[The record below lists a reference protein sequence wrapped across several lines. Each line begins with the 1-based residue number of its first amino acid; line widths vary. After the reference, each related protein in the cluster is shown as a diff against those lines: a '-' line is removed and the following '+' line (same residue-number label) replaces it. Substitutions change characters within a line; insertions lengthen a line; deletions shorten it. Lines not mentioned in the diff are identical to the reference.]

1 MGTPPGEVITLMEL
15 VVRKTDL
22 LRELQLFQGIVERKN
37 TIPILANVL
46 IEAEGDQVRLLA
58 TDLEVGL
65 RSRCAASV
73 TKGGSLTLPAKKLY
87 EIIKAL
93 PETDIRIE
101 ENKNGVKVA
110 ADRFDSRM
118 QTLPREDFPSL
129 PEATGT
135 FTATLPR
142 DVLKQMVAKTQF
154 AITGEDT
161 RYFLNGALFIQR
173 ADSMSL
179 VSTDGHRLALIT
191 VPREKVKGKAA
202 GDDEERVILPRK
214 TLLELGR
221 LLAEGE
227 GDIQY
232 ERGENHLFFEVGG
245 RLLISRMIDGQ
256 FPAFERVIPKSND
269 KRVEFDRDRLTSA
282 VKRVALLSN
291 ERSRAVKFQI
301 DKGKVEIA
309 SSSPEFGEAK
319 EVIVVDYDSSPV
331 TICFNAQYVLD
342 FLNVVETDSVGLEFK
357 DEMSQ
362 AVMKPVGADGYEYT
376 YVIMPMR
383 V

>member
-1 MGTPPGEVITLMEL
+1 VALSREVITDMEL

-46 IEAEGDQVRLLA
+46 IEADGDHAKLLA

-65 RSRCAASV
+65 RSRCPASV
-73 TKGGSLTLPAKKLY
+73 AKSGSLTLPAKKLY
-87 EIIKAL
+87 EIVKAL
-93 PETDIRIE
+93 PETDVRIE
-101 ENKNGVKVA
+101 EDKSGVKVA

-118 QTLPREDFPSL
+118 QTLPREDFPTL
-129 PEATGT
+129 PDGTGT
-135 FTATLPR
+135 YSASFPR
-142 DVLKQMVAKTQF
+142 DVLKHMIAKTQF

-161 RYFLNGALFIQR
+161 RYFLNGALFIQGPD
-173 ADSMSL
+173 AMSL
-179 VSTDGHRLALIT
+179 VSTDGHRLALIS
-191 VPREKVKGKAA
+191 VAREKGKGK
-202 GDDEERVILPRK
+202 GKTDEERVILPRK

-221 LLAEGE
+221 LLSEGE

-256 FPAFERVIPKSND
+256 FPAFERVIPKGND

-291 ERSRAVKFQI
+291 ERSRAVKFLI

-319 EVIVVDYDSSPV
+319 EVLMVDYEAAPV

-342 FLNVVETDSVGLEFK
+342 FLSVVETDSVGLEFK

-362 AVMKPVGADGYEYT
+362 AVMKPIGADGYDYT

>member
-1 MGTPPGEVITLMEL
+1 MEL

-46 IEAEGDQVRLLA
+46 IEANGEEVKLLA

-65 RSRCAASV
+65 RSKCTASV
-73 TKGGSLTLPAKKLY
+73 AKGGSLTLPAKKLY

-93 PETDIRIE
+93 PETDVRIE
-101 ENKNGVKVA
+101 EDRNGVKVA

-118 QTLPREDFPSL
+118 QTLPREDFPTL
-129 PEATGT
+129 PEASGSLTVM
-135 FTATLPR
+135 LPR
-142 DVLKQMVAKTQF
+142 DVLKQMVSKTQF

-161 RYFLNGALFIQR
+161 RYFLNGALFILR
-173 ADSMSL
+173 SDSMSL
-179 VSTDGHRLALIT
+179 VSTDGHRLALVT
-191 VPREKVKGKAA
+191 VPREKGDAKGK
-202 GDDEERVILPRK
+202 DEEERVILPRK

-221 LLAEGE
+221 LLAESD
-227 GDIQY
+227 GDIRF
-232 ERGENHLFFEVGG
+232 ERGENHLFFDIGG

-282 VKRVALLSN
+282 VRRVALLSN

-319 EVIVVDYDSSPV
+319 EAIVVDYSAAPV

-342 FLNVVETDSVGLEFK
+342 FLAVMETDSVALEFK

-362 AVMKPVGADGYEYT
+362 AVMKPIGAEGYEYT

-383 V
+383 I